1 MPTPPLSEDVLRQTV
16 DALQACGGN
25 QTRAAES
32 LGIARGTFQTRLSA
46 AKRAGMVEAGPD
58 VDREAARQGYAP
70 EHDMTHTV
78 PDGYEVKGV
87 STYYNRDGKPIGQ
100 WVKSAVDN
108 KRQME
113 IFQEAVAGF
122 CDQIE
127 RVAPMAAPEFA
138 NSDLMTVYPVGDHHL
153 GMLSWR
159 EETGADYDLKIGE
172 RLLTEAMRHL
182 VACAPASGTAV
193 IAIIGDFLHTDGFAA
208 VTPQHGNLLDADSRY
223 PKMVRVA
230 IRCARKMIDMA
241 LAKHERVH
249 VIVEI
254 GNHDMSSAV
263 FLAACLSALY
273 ENEPRVVVDDSPAKF
288 HYFRFGKV
296 LLGTH
301 HGDTVKPD
309 KLGMVMAADR
319 PKEWGETEFRYWFI
333 GHIHHK
339 SAKSFDGQEFT
350 GCIVESLG
358 ILPPADAYAAGR
370 GYRSARVMKAITY
383 SRNHGEASR
392 TTVNPAMLAA

>member
-1 MPTPPLSEDVLRQTV
+1 MPTPPLSEDVLRAAV
-16 DALQACGGN
+16 DALEACGGN
-25 QTRAAES
+25 KSAAAES
-32 LGIARGTFQTRLSA
+32 LGLPRATFRCRLAAARIAGL
-46 AKRAGMVEAGPD
+46 MPNHPEIEA
-58 VDREAARQGYAP
+58 EAARQGFAP
-70 EHDMTHTV
+70 EHDMIHLV
-78 PDGYEVKGV
+78 PDGYEVLGT
-87 STYYNRDGKPIGQ
+87 STYYGQDGKPRGQ
-100 WVKSAVDN
+100 WVKSRIDAA
-108 KRQME
+108 RQREMFE
-113 IFQEAVAGF
+113 EAVAGF
-122 CDQIE
+122 CDRIE
-127 RVAPMAAPEFA
+127 PVEPTRAPNLVAD
-138 NSDLMTVYPVGDHHL
+138 DLMTVYPVGDHHL

-172 RLLTEAMRHL
+172 RLLTEATRHL
-182 VACAPASGTAV
+182 VACSPASGTAIV
-193 IAIIGDFLHTDGFAA
+193 AIIGDFLHTDGFAA

-241 LAKHERVH
+241 LAKHGHVH

-263 FLAACLSALY
+263 FLAACLAALY
-273 ENEPRVVVDDSPAKF
+273 ENEPRVSVDDSPAKF
-288 HYFRFGKV
+288 HYYRFGKV

-319 PKEWGETEFRYWFI
+319 ARDWGDTLYRYWFI
-333 GHIHHK
+333 GHIHHS

-350 GCIVESLG
+350 GCKVESLG
-358 ILPPADAYAAGR
+358 ILPPADAYAAGK
-370 GYRSARVMKAITY
+370 GYRSARDMKAITY
-383 SRNHGEASR
+383 SREHGEISR